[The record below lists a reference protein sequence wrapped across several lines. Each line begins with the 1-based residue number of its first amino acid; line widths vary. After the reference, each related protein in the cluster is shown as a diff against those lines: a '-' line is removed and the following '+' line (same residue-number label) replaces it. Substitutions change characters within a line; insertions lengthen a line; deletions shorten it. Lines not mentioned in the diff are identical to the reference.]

1 MSPVSARDKEYKTD
15 IGGIDV
21 KNRRRIISIAVTT
34 ALCFTMAGYFGFG
47 HTPSVYAATKKASNN
62 GIYYW
67 ISQNTTLPLFV
78 QNDYKGMKLIEK
90 QLGIT
95 IRIAGPT
102 NINLPQLITT
112 INEVCAQHPAG
123 VSVVGWDPSET
134 AAVNKCI
141 AEGVPVVTDD
151 ADLPQSNRL
160 GYIGE
165 DWYDIGVAQAKAM
178 IQATGGHGQVA
189 MLSIINSSNM
199 ISAVQGFEATIKGT
213 GLKLVANEN
222 DGGSALTAESVT
234 GSLLAAH
241 PHLAGIA
248 GFDSESGPGIVEA
261 LTSAHMIGKVKVTAM
276 EQTPA
281 FFKTV
286 KDGAVSAII
295 VQKREMF
302 TYYAFLELWAFN
314 HSGLA
319 TDGLKGWQA
328 PAIPAFTNTG
338 LMVVTKKNVNQV
350 LKADKVN

>member
-1 MSPVSARDKEYKTD
+1 M
-15 IGGIDV
+15 
-21 KNRRRIISIAVTT
+21 
-34 ALCFTMAGYFGFG
+34 
-47 HTPSVYAATKKASNN
+47 YAATKKASNN

-67 ISQNTTLPLFV
+67 ISQDTTYPLFV

-102 NINLPQLITT
+102 NINLPQLIST

-151 ADLPQSNRL
+151 ANLPQSNEL

-165 DWYDIGVAQAKAM
+165 SWYAIGVAEAKAM

-189 MLSIINSSNM
+189 MLSIINASNM
-199 ISAVQGFEATIKGT
+199 QSAIQGFKATIKGT
-213 GLKLVANEN
+213 GLKLVASEN
-222 DGGSALTAESVT
+222 DNASSLTAASLT
-234 GSLLAAH
+234 DSLLAAY

-248 GFDSESGPGIVEA
+248 GFDAMSGPGIVEG
-261 LTSAHMIGKVKVTAM
+261 LTTAHMLGKVKVTAM
-276 EQTPA
+276 EDTPA

-286 KDGAVSAII
+286 KAGAVSAII

-328 PAIPAFTNTG
+328 PAIPVFTNTG

-350 LKADKVN
+350 LKADHVS

>member
-1 MSPVSARDKEYKTD
+1 MKKRL
-15 IGGIDV
+15 
-21 KNRRRIISIAVTT
+21 RFLSIAATA
-34 ALCFTMAGYFGFG
+34 ALCFGLAGYFGY
-47 HTPSVYAATKKASNN
+47 TSSANAAVKKPSNN

-102 NINLPQLITT
+102 NINLPQLIST

-151 ADLPQSNRL
+151 GDLPQSKRL

-165 DWYDIGVAQAKAM
+165 SWYNIGVTQAKAM

-189 MLSIINSSNM
+189 LLSIINAPNM
-199 ISAVQGFEATIKGT
+199 VAAIQGFKATIKGT
-213 GLKLVANEN
+213 GLKVVASEN
-222 DGGSALTAESVT
+222 DGGSALTAASVT
-234 GSLLAAH
+234 GSLLAAY

-248 GFDSESGPGIVEA
+248 GFDSESGAGIVEA
-261 LTSAHMIGKVKVTAM
+261 LTSAHKVGKVKVTAM

-286 KDGAVSAII
+286 KTGAVSAIV
-295 VQKREMF
+295 VQNREMF

-328 PAIPAFTNTG
+328 PQIPAFTNTG

-350 LKADKVN
+350 LKADHVS